1 MNVPIG
7 FFKEQA
13 TSIAALLKKLDQ
25 KGRNRRER
33 RHRRRAAVA
42 VPDARVAFLDRKAI
56 SERPVAASP
65 NLAAAAKRTGFLV
78 G

>member
-33 RHRRRAAVA
+33 RHRRRAAVRYPTLESHFSIVRRYLNA
-42 VPDARVAFLDRKAI
+42 L
-56 SERPVAASP
+56 
-65 NLAAAAKRTGFLV
+65 
-78 G
+78 